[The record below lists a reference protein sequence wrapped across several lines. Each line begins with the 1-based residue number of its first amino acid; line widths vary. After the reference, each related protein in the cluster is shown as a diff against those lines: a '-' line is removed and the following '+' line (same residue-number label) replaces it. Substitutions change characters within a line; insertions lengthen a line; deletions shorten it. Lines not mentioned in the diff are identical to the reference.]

1 MNPPRISLCLI
12 AKNEE
17 KFLAMCLASVVG
29 AVDEINVLDTGST
42 DNTVAV
48 AQAYGAKVA
57 LREWDGRFD
66 SARNASLAMAT
77 GDWIL
82 SLDADER
89 ILMTHTHLIRK
100 IVSEAPP
107 DCQGIFCICVS
118 GTPGMVDESPV
129 LRLFRRLPHIKYE
142 GRIHEEVGMA
152 IQRAGGSLGQ
162 SQIVIVHEGYQA
174 QIVED
179 RQKWDRNEKMLLLE
193 NEERPNSGF
202 TTYNLGHAYLVMG
215 WREEEDALNEALA
228 RRQEYQEKYKT
239 RKSRN
244 WRKLC
249 LAVEAAERAVNE
261 KRARPARY
269 FAQSLALSSPANI
282 YWSWLVEEARVCGV
296 QGPALR
302 HPCWPPDPVSLGFHP
317 DPLARAA

>member
-1 MNPPRISLCLI
+1 MTAPTISLCLI

-17 KFLAMCLASVVG
+17 KFLGMCLASVAG

-48 AQAYGAKVA
+48 AQAYGARVA
-57 LREWDGRFD
+57 HRPWDGHFAN
-66 SARNASLAMAT
+66 ARNASLAMAT

-89 ILMTHTHLIRK
+89 ILMTHQHLIRK

-129 LRLFRRLPHIKYE
+129 LRLFRRLPHIKFE
-142 GRIHEEVGMA
+142 GRIHEEVGMT
-152 IQRAGGSLGQ
+152 IQRAGGALGQ
-162 SQIVIVHEGYQA
+162 SQIVIIHEGYQA
-174 QIVED
+174 QVVED
-179 RQKWDRNEKMLLLE
+179 RQKWDRNEQMLLQE

-202 TTYNLGHAYLVMG
+202 TTYNLGHCYLVMG
-215 WREEEDALNEALA
+215 QPE
-228 RRQEYQEKYKT
+228 Q
-239 RKSRN
+239 
-244 WRKLC
+244 
-249 LAVEAAERAVNE
+249 AA
-261 KRARPARY
+261 PY